1 MSRHL
6 LDPERPRAAVS
17 ESSASPPAAFPIV
30 AARPGPLPQIPD
42 QVLQFAEDALHRYL
56 PGSPPGFLRQAIQ
69 QYQQGGQGTPA
80 GQDPTPR
87 LLTADEVRTVLGSI
101 SAMTLHRLMKGG
113 ALPVVRISG
122 RRIGFDPEDVR
133 AFIASRKTG
142 TRRGRGRAG
151 A

>member
-1 MSRHL
+1 
-6 LDPERPRAAVS
+6 
-17 ESSASPPAAFPIV
+17 
-30 AARPGPLPQIPD
+30 
-42 QVLQFAEDALHRYL
+42 VLQFVEDSLHRYL

-69 QYQQGGQGTPA
+69 QYQQSGQGEPA
-80 GQDPTPR
+80 RPDPTPR

-101 SAMTLHRLMKGG
+101 SAMTLHRFMKGG

-133 AFIASRKTG
+133 AFVNSRKQKPRG
-142 TRRGRGRAG
+142 GGRRAS